1 MPDADHLLAALRGDD
16 THLHS
21 LVRLGVDDLLSRR
34 VDELVQPDWLAERV
48 AEGLRA
54 SADDERTREWIRQH
68 VHEARDRIEQH
79 DGAPLKELNPD
90 LIEPL
95 KELLARPYSPDAKV
109 LLALLDHAA
118 AGTLEASIVGV
129 LSNRADAYALERA
142 RLANVPAICLPHQ
155 NYPERADFDRALADA
170 VSALAPDIVVMA
182 GFMRVLGDAF
192 LERFAGRMLNI
203 HPSLLPRHP
212 GLRTHDRVL
221 EARDSE
227 HGATV
232 HFVTP
237 ELDGG
242 PRIIDRSISLLNKC
256 MCKGL

>member
-1 MPDADHLLAALRGDD
+1 MKRVVV
-16 THLHS
+16 
-21 LVRLGVDDLLSRR
+21 LVSGSGRNL
-34 VDELVQPDWLAERV
+34 Q
-48 AEGLRA
+48 
-54 SADDERTREWIRQH
+54 
-68 VHEARDRIEQH
+68 
-79 DGAPLKELNPD
+79 
-90 LIEPL
+90 
-95 KELLARPYSPDAKV
+95 
-109 LLALLDHAA
+109 ALLDHAA

-142 RLANVPAICLPHQ
+142 RLANVPAMCLPHQ

-221 EARDSE
+221 EAGDLE

-242 PRIIDRSISLLNKC
+242 PRIIQGKFRVPAQHTAAMLAEKLMTEIELRIYPQAVAWFARGELGLEAGRVKFRGVPLDAPLSLQDLEDPFR
-256 MCKGL
+256 